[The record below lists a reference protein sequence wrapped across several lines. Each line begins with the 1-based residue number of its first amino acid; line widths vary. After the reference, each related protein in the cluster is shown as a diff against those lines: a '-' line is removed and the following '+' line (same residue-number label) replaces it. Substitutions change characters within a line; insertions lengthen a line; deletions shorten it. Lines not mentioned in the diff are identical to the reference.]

1 MALAALLAL
10 VAAGCGGDD
19 GDTDRTVGMTPSEIL
34 DQSVAALAAEGSYR
48 LAFDADLDVQTAP
61 GAPVPAQLRP
71 LLSGVRAAS
80 GSGPVA
86 PPDAS
91 LDVALDLGLFTVQAN
106 VTTVDGDVY
115 LSGFGRDYRLLI
127 PQRQA
132 DAIDP
137 GAAPATLVSWMQDP
151 QEISRQEIDGEPTVT
166 IRGGVDVDRATAA
179 IGRLLGS
186 ELSGDALRTAR
197 GALTGGTVEVTV
209 RTADLLPA
217 RVTLALD
224 AERGQA
230 QEIPFLERLTADLRL
245 DLSDFGTD
253 AAITAPEN
261 AQAIPLEEL
270 AGLIG

>member
-1 MALAALLAL
+1 
-10 VAAGCGGDD
+10 
-19 GDTDRTVGMTPSEIL
+19 
-34 DQSVAALAAEGSYR
+34 
-48 LAFDADLDVQTAP
+48 
-61 GAPVPAQLRP
+61 
-71 LLSGVRAAS
+71 
-80 GSGPVA
+80 
-86 PPDAS
+86 
-91 LDVALDLGLFTVQAN
+91 VQAN
-106 VTTVDGDVY
+106 VTTVDGEVY
-115 LSGFGRDYRLLI
+115 LSGFGRDFRLLI

-151 QEISRQEIDGEPTVT
+151 QEISRQETDGEPTVT

-197 GALTGGTVEVTV
+197 GALTGATVEVTV
-209 RTADLLPA
+209 RTADLLPT
-217 RVTLALD
+217 RVALALD

-253 AAITAPEN
+253 ATITAPQD
-261 AQAIPLEEL
+261 ARSIPLEEL